1 MKPGSL
7 KLWIFRKS
15 GLRPPMLRLG
25 RARRPARAWAP
36 AREGTRTGKFTVRRK
51 TIAKRLRKKLQD
63 IKAALRE
70 RMHWPIP
77 QQGAWLRSVLLG
89 HYRYYAV
96 PRNGSLLKVFRE
108 AIMRYWGRTL
118 RRRSQRH
125 RMTWQRMYA
134 LVERWLPSPHILHP
148 YPAQRLRVT
157 TRGRSP
163 VR

>member
-1 MKPGSL
+1 MCSK
-7 KLWIFRKS
+7 
-15 GLRPPMLRLG
+15 
-25 RARRPARAWAP
+25 
-36 AREGTRTGKFTVRRK
+36 TRTGKFTVRRK

-96 PRNGSLLKVFRE
+96 PRNGSLLKVFRKGSG
-108 AIMRYWGRTL
+108 AIG
-118 RRRSQRH
+118 
-125 RMTWQRMYA
+125 
-134 LVERWLPSPHILHP
+134 V
-148 YPAQRLRVT
+148 
-157 TRGRSP
+157 GRSAAVVSGTGDLAAHVGPCGAMASVPPYSASVSCATPARHDPRQDP